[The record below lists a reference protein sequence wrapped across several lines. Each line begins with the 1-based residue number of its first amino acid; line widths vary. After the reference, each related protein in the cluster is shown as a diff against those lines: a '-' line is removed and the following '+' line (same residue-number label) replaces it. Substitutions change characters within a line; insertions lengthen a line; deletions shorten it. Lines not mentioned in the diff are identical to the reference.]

1 MPNPWTDSLL
11 LAPLTKG
18 GNLPFRR
25 LCVDL
30 GAIVTC
36 SEMAYAHNL
45 AKGVGRELA
54 LLRHHPSETCFG
66 VQIAAAKAELAAEGT
81 AIAIARGAR
90 WVDLNCGCPI
100 HDTVKRGM
108 GARLLQRTDTLE
120 ALARAMVDAAGDV
133 PVTIKIRLGYSEG
146 RENALETSRRI
157 EDAGASAVIVHG
169 RTREQRYSRAA
180 DWDAIAEI
188 VRARSIPVA
197 GNGDVLTWYE
207 AEERRQRS
215 GVAAIML
222 ARGALIK
229 PWLFQEIREGR
240 ELSLTAVERIG
251 LYHRLAG
258 YFREH
263 FGDDDLGH
271 RRTMFFLPWHFGFFC
286 RYRPLPPEDWR
297 EASLVH
303 PLMQTR
309 DASPSPSR
317 CEDPLDALLAEGDS
331 DLHLEIAERL
341 WRSPTADDAVE
352 ALRELAA
359 ERAAAGAERRGA
371 GRVDTGGWG

>member
-1 MPNPWTDSLL
+1 MTLPWTDDLL

-45 AKGVGRELA
+45 KKGLGRELA

-66 VQIAAAKAELAAEGT
+66 VQIAAHKTELAAEAT
-81 AIAIARGAR
+81 VLAVERGAR

-100 HDTVKRGM
+100 QDTVRRGM
-108 GARLLQRTDTLE
+108 GARLLQRTETLSTVV
-120 ALARAMVDAAGDV
+120 AAMVQAAGSV
-133 PVTIKIRLGYSEG
+133 PVTVKIRLGYREG
-146 RENALETSRRI
+146 RENASDVTKRC
-157 EDAGASAVIVHG
+157 EDVGAAAVIVHG
-169 RTREQRYSRAA
+169 RTREQRYSRGA
-180 DWDAIAEI
+180 DWHAIGKLVQE
-188 VRARSIPVA
+188 RTIPVA

-207 AEERRQRS
+207 AESRREIS
-215 GVAAIML
+215 GVAAIMI

-229 PWLFQEIREGR
+229 PWIFQEIREKR
-240 ELSLTAVERIG
+240 ELALSAEQRVV

-271 RRTMFFLPWHFGFFC
+271 RRTMLFLPWHFGFFC
-286 RYRPLPPEDWR
+286 RYVALPHAEWADKAA
-297 EASLVH
+297 EH

-309 DASPSPSR
+309 DAAPSPR
-317 CEDPLDALLAEGDS
+317 TFAGPLDALLADGDR
-331 DLHLEIAERL
+331 DLHAQLAEVLWQCATSDEAVERLRDLAER
-341 WRSPTADDAVE
+341 RADDGVQP
-352 ALRELAA
+352 
-359 ERAAAGAERRGA
+359 RGA
-371 GRVDTGGWG
+371 GRVNSGGWG